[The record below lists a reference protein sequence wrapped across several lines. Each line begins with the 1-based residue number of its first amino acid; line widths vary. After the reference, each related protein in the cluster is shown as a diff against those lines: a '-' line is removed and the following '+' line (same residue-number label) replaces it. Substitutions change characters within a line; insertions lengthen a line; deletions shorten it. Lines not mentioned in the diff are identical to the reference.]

1 MVDLD
6 TVRKYELTESQKE
19 KIWEFMVENGFEN
32 VQASVDVIL
41 TREWNA
47 RHR

>member
-19 KIWEFMVENGFEN
+19 KIWEFMVENGFEG
-32 VQASVDVIL
+32 VEGSVNVIL
-41 TREWNA
+41 SRAWNA